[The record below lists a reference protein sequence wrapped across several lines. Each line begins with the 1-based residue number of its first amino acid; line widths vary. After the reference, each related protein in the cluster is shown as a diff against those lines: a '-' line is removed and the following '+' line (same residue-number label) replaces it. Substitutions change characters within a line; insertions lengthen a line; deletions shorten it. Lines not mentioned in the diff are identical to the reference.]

1 MAGGVGT
8 VSAGTGDI
16 VRETR
21 LERATVCAPDAW
33 LPRLTALVREHGSL
47 YDWASSQPQPQALRG
62 RAPVYVA
69 QLPDGGPS
77 IVVRHAWHGGLLA
90 PFTRDVFRRPTRAP
104 LEMARSRELRRVG
117 IPTTEMLGYTLYD
130 APFGL
135 ARVDVVTRYV
145 DDTADLGMVL
155 AGLSPAVDCEAALEA
170 TLDLLE
176 QLAVHRVV
184 HPDLNVKNI
193 LLHTP
198 GGSPPRAIVID
209 VDVVLIGIASPERTM
224 QRNVAR
230 LARSLRKWKRQFGC
244 ELAEQRIA
252 AFTAAALARTPAAHA
267 MAERH

>member
-1 MAGGVGT
+1 MSAVAAGDLQEARVGHAR
-8 VSAGTGDI
+8 VYAD
-16 VRETR
+16 
-21 LERATVCAPDAW
+21 APW
-33 LPRLTALVREHGSL
+33 LSTLADLVRQHGSL
-47 YDWASSQPQPQALRG
+47 YDWASSQPQPRALRG

-69 QLPDGGPS
+69 QLPQGGPS
-77 IVVRHAWHGGLLA
+77 VVVRHAWHGGLLA
-90 PFTRDVFRRPTRAP
+90 PLTQDVFRRPTRAP
-104 LEMARSRELRRVG
+104 IEMARSRELQRAG
-117 IPTTEMLGYTLYD
+117 IPTTEMLGYALYD
-130 APFGL
+130 AAFGL

-155 AGLSPAVDCEAALEA
+155 AGLAPTIKCEAALEA

-198 GGSPPRAIVID
+198 DGAPARAMVID
-209 VDVVLIGIASPERTM
+209 VDVVMVGTVTPAVAME
-224 QRNVAR
+224 RNVAR

-252 AFTAAALARTPAAHA
+252 AFSTAALARTPAGVA
-267 MAERH
+267 